1 MQFNCLLK
9 FLNDRKVKLALET
22 GNPETG
28 NEVEEKIGDIRLQL
42 QLIYD
47 IVFEGDFTFLPFKI
61 YRFTFLGFNFCG
73 LVQQPYLI
81 TKLDSAERT
90 WKELSV

>member
-28 NEVEEKIGDIRLQL
+28 NEVEEEIGDIRLQL

-47 IVFEGDFTFLPFKI
+47 IVFERDFTFLPFKI
-61 YRFTFLGFNFCG
+61 YIVLLSWVLTFVVWCSNRIL
-73 LVQQPYLI
+73 
-81 TKLDSAERT
+81 
-90 WKELSV
+90 